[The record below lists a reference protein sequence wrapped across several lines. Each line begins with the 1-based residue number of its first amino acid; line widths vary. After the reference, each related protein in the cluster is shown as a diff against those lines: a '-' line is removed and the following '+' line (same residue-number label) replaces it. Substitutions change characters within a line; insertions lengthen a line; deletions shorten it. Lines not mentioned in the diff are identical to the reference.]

1 MDLKIPYVA
10 VKSPK
15 EAFKIVE
22 EFLTQEG
29 IASIPV
35 KPTFQFMPEKNLIIA
50 EGTGFK
56 IRALF
61 EPEFVAISLDLS
73 FLYRAFKGKITTI
86 LEQQLKKRL

>member
-1 MDLKIPYVA
+1 MDLKIPYVL

-22 EFLTQEG
+22 DYLTKEG
-29 IASIPV
+29 LSGIPV

-50 EGTGFK
+50 LGSGFK

-61 EPEFVAISLDLS
+61 EPDFLAVNLELGL
-73 FLYRAFKGKITTI
+73 LYRAFKGKIMNL
-86 LEQQLKKRL
+86 LEHQLKKRL